1 MLNNYGDCCNIFR
14 RVYASNYQKNRKIL
28 SVFLQQIYKKL
39 WKREG
44 KGILSQVIITNDKFF
59 SEVLK
64 MMEKEKIAQLKKEIK
79 FLREKLG
86 ETISKENDYINAGKA
101 LRISKELDELIVEYY
116 NCSSSGKSS

>member
-1 MLNNYGDCCNIFR
+1 
-14 RVYASNYQKNRKIL
+14 
-28 SVFLQQIYKKL
+28 
-39 WKREG
+39 
-44 KGILSQVIITNDKFF
+44 
-59 SEVLK
+59 

>member
-1 MLNNYGDCCNIFR
+1 
-14 RVYASNYQKNRKIL
+14 
-28 SVFLQQIYKKL
+28 
-39 WKREG
+39 
-44 KGILSQVIITNDKFF
+44 
-59 SEVLK
+59 

-79 FLREKLG
+79 LLREKLG